1 MGQSLWNKH
10 NGQEREIKDYAW
22 NFGPFEAMREYG
34 DKDYLAFCKYIVRA
48 SGDPDFVNKCIANSA
63 SGKSVYSRIVDE
75 LIRKYVDAQ
84 TRNEEVAQRNRIL
97 EEKIKL
103 VDQDNQRKALALLS
117 VVQKV

>member
-1 MGQSLWNKH
+1 MGQALCNKFNGNTKEVLDYTH
-10 NGQEREIKDYAW
+10 NFGIWEAMQEYDVKDY
-22 NFGPFEAMREYG
+22 GAM
-34 DKDYLAFCKYIVRA
+34 CKFLIQA
-48 SGDPDFVNKCIANSA
+48 SDDPTFVNKCIANSA
-63 SGKSVYSRIVDE
+63 AGKSVYSRIVDE